1 MTNDPA
7 AQVKETEEVFS
18 ALAHESRRQILLTL
32 HFRGGQMSAGEIAD
46 RFACSWPTTTRH
58 LNILRAC
65 ELIEVEKNGRERFY
79 ELNRSRLTKTVGGW
93 LDWFEEKSA

>member
-7 AQVKETEEVFS
+7 IQVEETEEVFS

-65 ELIEVEKNGRERFY
+65 ELLEVEKIGRERFY
-79 ELNRSRLTKTVGGW
+79 KLNRTKLTETVGRW
-93 LDWFEEKSA
+93 LDWFGKVQS